1 MLWERSHTDI
11 SFQQATKPKI
21 IRTPEPCY
29 HYLFCKPKPKP
40 VAGCHFHALAGTV
53 TARASAFAPSV
64 PRERIR
70 GQGAGE
76 QGGHSWLPCPS
87 TDMRHRP
94 CPSGSA
100 FAAVCGR
107 ESTTYD

>member
-1 MLWERSHTDI
+1 MGEKSYRHFI
-11 SFQQATKPKI
+11 QAGHKTKNYQNPGALLSLPI
-21 IRTPEPCY
+21 FANQR
-29 HYLFCKPKPKP
+29 

-53 TARASAFAPSV
+53 TARARAFAPSV
-64 PRERIR
+64 PQERSR

-100 FAAVCGR
+100 FAAVWGL